1 MFFAP
6 EREIIMTR
14 ACEKGYHYN
23 KIIKFYI
30 SQISATKRLK
40 KQAYLS
46 SAPRKI
52 LIVTFEIFN
61 MSLALRVLSS
71 FLPKFNIT
79 TRCKSSQ
86 SIGIIGVPFDK
97 GAGKRGVNE
106 GPKALRDAGLIDEIK
121 SISEKLDVKDYGD
134 VSYDLLASSKVSGGE
149 YKNIK
154 ELKHVAACNQALA
167 ARVEQIT
174 NDGRMPIALG
184 GDHSIAIGE
193 CLLLFRFSR
202 SHTHNSQ
209 Q

>member
-1 MFFAP
+1 M
-6 EREIIMTR
+6 
-14 ACEKGYHYN
+14 
-23 KIIKFYI
+23 IIKSSNFTSLK
-30 SQISATKRLK
+30 SQPKRLE
-40 KQAYLS
+40 KQAYLC

-61 MSLALRVLSS
+61 MSLALRVFSS
-71 FLPKFNIT
+71 FLPKFHIT
-79 TRCKSSQ
+79 ARCKSSQ

-121 SISEKLDVKDYGD
+121 SISDKLDVKDYGD
-134 VSYDLLASSKVSGGE
+134 VSYDLLNSSEVSGGE
-149 YKNIK
+149 YENIK
-154 ELKHVAACNQALA
+154 ELNHVAACNQALA

-193 CLLLFRFSR
+193 CLLLFRFSPL
-202 SHTHNSQ
+202 SNT
-209 Q
+209 